1 MDTVQE
7 DWRTVRNL
15 EEFNILTK
23 HAKEGIR
30 HSGYFCRKK
39 RLS

>member
-1 MDTVQE
+1 MDIVQQ

-30 HSGYFCRKK
+30 HSKYFCRKK
-39 RLS
+39 PLS